1 MTPFLLMSYPP
12 FINFFLS
19 YDNLQDS
26 FITFFFGGGGVV
38 LFIQSFDTL
47 KWADKDSI

>member
-1 MTPFLLMSYPP
+1 MSYPP

-26 FITFFFGGGGVV
+26 FITFFGGGVV

>member
-1 MTPFLLMSYPP
+1 MSYPP

-26 FITFFFGGGGVV
+26 FITFYFLGGGGVM
-38 LFIQSFDTL
+38 LFIQSLDTL
-47 KWADKDSI
+47 KWTDKDSI